1 MNEQSAVRVL
11 LVEDDRAD
19 VRIFRRHA
27 ADSKLYR
34 IAVDHVTTCKDA
46 VHRLSE
52 TPYDLV
58 FLDLRLAGSDSG
70 LDALRSL
77 RSSAP
82 GVPVVVLTGTG
93 NEHLA
98 VETMRHGAADYV
110 CKDNF
115 NCTAL
120 ERSTRYALQ
129 QERSAAERGR
139 AEEALRESEA
149 RFRAL
154 FESIP
159 EGVIVHDNDGNIL
172 YVNDVTVKRLEWPAE
187 ELTGRSLHE
196 IVAPESRAII
206 PDHTRQVRTSG
217 SCTFETTYVARS
229 GRLIEAEVN
238 EHPIEF
244 GGQDAVLSV
253 ARDITERKETERQR
267 QRLEDQMLRA
277 QKLESLGVMAG
288 GIAHDFNNLLVGV
301 LGNAGLAMMEL
312 PPESPVRETVR
323 QIQTAARRAAELCRQ
338 MLAYSGKGKLVVQ
351 PLDVSKL
358 VQEMAHLLEAAVS
371 GKARVHYDFAEDLP
385 PVRGDASQLTQVIM
399 NLVTNAS
406 EAIGESSGT
415 ITLRTGAMEVDRKYL
430 ATTYLGEELPEG
442 DYVYLEVSDTGC
454 GMDRQTQDSMFDPFF
469 TTKFVGRGLGLA
481 AVMGI
486 VRGHRGAAKVYSEP
500 GRGTTFKVLLPRDG
514 RQTEQVE
521 TAGDGPPGWRGT
533 GTLLVVDDEE
543 SARAVSK
550 AALQSCG
557 FQVLTAADGQEGVR
571 VFREHADEIVAVI
584 LDLTMPHMNGEQA
597 FTGLRRIRK
606 DVPII
611 LASGYA
617 QEEVVCRFAGKGVAG
632 FVRKPYEP
640 QDLLAKVREALG
652 ED

>member
-1 MNEQSAVRVL
+1 MNEQSTVRVL
-11 LVEDDRAD
+11 LVEDDRGD

-27 ADSKLYR
+27 ADSQLYR

-52 TPYDLV
+52 RAYDLV
-58 FLDLRLAGSDSG
+58 FLDLRLAGSRSG
-70 LDALRSL
+70 LDALRGL
-77 RSSAP
+77 RSAAP
-82 GVPVVVLTGTG
+82 EVPVVVLTGTG
-93 NEHLA
+93 SEHLA
-98 VETMRHGAADYV
+98 VETMKHGAADYIS
-110 CKDNF
+110 KDNF
-115 NCTAL
+115 NCAVL

-129 QERSAAERGR
+129 QERSAAERRR

-172 YVNDVTVKRLEWPAE
+172 YANDVTAKRLEWPAE
-187 ELTGRSLHE
+187 QLTGRNLRE
-196 IVAPESRAII
+196 IVTPENRAPI
-206 PDHTRQVRTSG
+206 PDHARQVRTSG
-217 SCTFETTYVARS
+217 SCTFETTYVSRS

-238 EHPIEF
+238 GHPIEF
-244 GGQDAVLSV
+244 GGQNAVLSV
-253 ARDITERKETERQR
+253 TRDITERKETERQR
-267 QRLEDQMLRA
+267 QRLADQMLHV

-312 PPESPVRETVR
+312 PPESPVRETVQ

-338 MLAYSGKGKLVVQ
+338 MLAYSGRGKLVIQ
-351 PLDVSKL
+351 PLDLSKL
-358 VQEMAHLLEAAVS
+358 VQEMAHLLEAAIS
-371 GKARVHYDFAEDLP
+371 RRASVHYDFAEDLP
-385 PVRGDASQLTQVIM
+385 RVQGDASQLTQVIM

-430 ATTYLGEELPEG
+430 STTYLGEELPEG

-454 GMDRQTQDSMFDPFF
+454 GMDRQMQDKIFDPFF

-486 VRGHRGAAKVYSEP
+486 VRSHHGAAKVYSEP

-521 TAGDGPPGWRGT
+521 TAGGTCTGWRGT

-550 AALQSCG
+550 AALQRCG
-557 FQVLTAADGQEGVR
+557 FEVLTAADGQEGVR

-584 LDLTMPHMNGEQA
+584 LDLTMPHMSGEQA
-597 FTGLRRIRK
+597 FTALRRVRK

-617 QEEVVCRFAGKGVAG
+617 QEEVICRFAGKGVAG

-640 QDLLAKVREALG
+640 QALLAKVREALG